1 MIRCLTI
8 LLLVFIADAAAADC
22 FDAAADRH
30 RVPADVLRAIA
41 CVESNHKPNAINRN
55 RNGSVD
61 YGVMQINSLWLR
73 ELASFGIERGHLWD
87 LCTNVHVGA
96 WILAQNFQTFGFGW
110 RAIGAYNAG
119 LQETPAREHLRYEYA
134 KKIYRALDGGC

>member
-8 LLLVFIADAAAADC
+8 LLLVFIADAAEADC

-30 RVPADVLRAIA
+30 GVPAGVLRAIA
-41 CVESNHKPNAINRN
+41 CVESNHNPNALNRN

-61 YGVMQINSLWLR
+61 YGVMQINSVWLR
-73 ELASFGIERGHLWD
+73 ELAKFGIERGHLWD

-96 WILAQNFQTFGFGW
+96 WILAQNFQAFGFSW

-119 LQETPAREHLRYEYA
+119 LKETPSREYLRYEYA
-134 KKIYRALDGGC
+134 KKIYRVIDGGC